1 MKVTST
7 VNIYDAVI
15 ERLDRAAQ
23 TALAKTVEALH
34 TDVVQSQVI
43 PRDTGA
49 LQNEST
55 FVDLSE
61 LTSGKASLV
70 SSTPYAR
77 RLYYHPEY
85 NFQKSENPHAKGRW
99 MDDYVSGSKKDFVQ
113 DTFEQIYKKES
124 GI

>member
-7 VNIYDAVI
+7 VDIYDAVI

-99 MDDYVSGSKKDFVQ
+99 MEDYVSGSKKDFVQ
-113 DTFEQIYKKES
+113 DTFEQMYKKES

>member
-85 NFQKSENPHAKGRW
+85 HFQKSENPHAKGRW
-99 MDDYVSGSKKDFVQ
+99 MEDYVSGSKKDFVQ